1 MRLFHY
7 TSLFHLP
14 QILEDG
20 YLKVTES
27 NASMTKLHAA
37 ADVVWLTN
45 NPSSG
50 TEESLNGATFSKKQV
65 RFELNVPAIRYRQ
78 WAKNHNV
85 SPKLVQRLNYTGGG
99 QANNWYVI
107 ERLIAKEEWSRI
119 DIFVPETQ
127 QWVCFYNKYESE
139 ELQTQRAIKLAPYVA
154 ALKEQRKQIMDN
166 CIIVDGNQY
175 VEEQQAS

>member
-27 NASMTKLHAA
+27 NASMTRTHAA
-37 ADVVWLTN
+37 PDVVWLTT
-45 NPSSG
+45 NPSPG
-50 TEESLNGATFSKKQV
+50 NEESLDGCSFSKKQV
-65 RFELNVPAIRYRQ
+65 RFEVDVPASRYRQ
-78 WAKNHNV
+78 WAKNNNV

-107 ERLIAKEEWSRI
+107 ERPVTKEEWSRI
-119 DIFVPETQ
+119 DIFVAEIQ
-127 QWVCFYNKYESE
+127 QWVNFYNKYESE
-139 ELQTQRAIKLAPYVA
+139 ELQALKANELAPIVA
-154 ALKEQRKQIMDN
+154 RWKEERKQIMDT
-166 CIIVDGNQY
+166 CVIVDGNQH
-175 VEEQQAS
+175 VEKQKAS